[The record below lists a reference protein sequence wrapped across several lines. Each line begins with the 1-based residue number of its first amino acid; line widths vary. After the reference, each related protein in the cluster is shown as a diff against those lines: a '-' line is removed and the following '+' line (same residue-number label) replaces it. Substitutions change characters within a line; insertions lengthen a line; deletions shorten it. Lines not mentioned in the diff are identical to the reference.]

1 MPQRKYSKSKIE
13 SLKHTKR
20 ITLPLDLEAYNEIRH
35 DKQAFRHYL
44 DGMIET
50 YPELFPE
57 DIDQGYK
64 LHGLMPASQKMPQV
78 QLRRIQLTARD
89 TAGQRQ
95 VYTIAP
101 CDILPY
107 MVGDVSEVEK
117 ALFLRR
123 FGVPFW
129 ALTYVFGHNDMY
141 WYRLVGSLGRHEVV
155 GTTVKEPTNLPE
167 HLLADEKHVR
177 FQGQKAYIATTVA
190 QDCVLGASLSFTAD
204 GAGLT
209 EAYGHF
215 QQEAQRLDA
224 DYRPQTVNIDGWQ
237 ATQLAWQTLFT
248 TVTIIQ
254 CFLHAFLKVRTCG
267 KRLGQAFTEIKG
279 QVWDIYHALS
289 RADFRQKVSQLQTW
303 TRTHADHL
311 TLPVIEAIDKLC
323 TKADS
328 FMLAFDYPQA
338 YRTSNMIDRHMD
350 PMARWL
356 DSIRYFHGHWLSAE
370 LHIRSWALLHNF
382 WPYCPRAKVRE
393 TYQSPAHKLN
403 GFVYR
408 DNWLENLLVATSLQG
423 FHVSNKKR

>member
-1 MPQRKYSKSKIE
+1 MPQRKYSKTKIE
-13 SLKHTKR
+13 SKKHTKR

-35 DKQAFRHYL
+35 DKQAFRRYL
-44 DGMIET
+44 DEMIQT
-50 YPELFPE
+50 YPELFPDE
-57 DIDQGYK
+57 IGQGYK
-64 LHGLMPASQKMPQV
+64 LHGQMPASQKMPQV
-78 QLRRIQLTARD
+78 QLRRIQLRSRD

-107 MVGDVSEVEK
+107 MVGNVSEVEK

-141 WYRLVGSLGRHEVV
+141 WYRLTGSLGRHEIV
-155 GTTVKEPTNLPE
+155 GTTVKEPAHLPE
-167 HLLADEKHVR
+167 HVLADEKHAR
-177 FQGQKAYIATTVA
+177 FHGQKVYIATTVA
-190 QDCVLGASLSFTAD
+190 QDCVLGASVSFTAD
-204 GAGLT
+204 AAGLT

-215 QQEAQRLDA
+215 QREAQQLDT
-224 DYRPQTVNIDGWQ
+224 DYAPKTANTDGWQ
-237 ATQLAWQTLFT
+237 ATHLAWQTLFT

-267 KRLGQAFTEIKG
+267 KRLGHPFTEIKR
-279 QVWDIYHALS
+279 QVWDIYRSAS
-289 RADFRQKVSQLQTW
+289 RADFRQKISQLQDW
-303 TRTHADHL
+303 TRTHADDL
-311 TLPVIEAIDKLC
+311 TTSVIEAIDKLC
-323 TKADS
+323 AKADS
-328 FMLAFDYPQA
+328 FMLTFDYPEA
-338 YRTSNMIDRHMD
+338 YRTSNMVDRHMD

-356 DSIRYFHGHWLSAE
+356 YSARYFHGHWLSAE
-370 LHIRSWALLHNF
+370 LHTRSWALLHNF

-393 TYQSPAHKLN
+393 AYQSPAHKLN

-423 FHVSNKKR
+423 FHVSNKIR